1 MMDMV
6 NLFLE
11 NARGYFSLLRNSQA
25 EYNDTINGLISNY
38 LSSFTDEANIPVDLK
53 DLCGNKDILATTL
66 TTSHDI
72 HLQVSVENFKIVKI
86 IDKYR
91 NNYR

>member
-25 EYNDTINGLISNY
+25 EYNDTINGLILNY
-38 LSSFTDEANIPVDLK
+38 LSGFADEAHIPANLK
-53 DLCGNKDILATTL
+53 DLCGDKDTL
-66 TTSHDI
+66 TTTLIASHDI
-72 HLQVSVENFKIVKI
+72 HLQVSMENVKTVKI